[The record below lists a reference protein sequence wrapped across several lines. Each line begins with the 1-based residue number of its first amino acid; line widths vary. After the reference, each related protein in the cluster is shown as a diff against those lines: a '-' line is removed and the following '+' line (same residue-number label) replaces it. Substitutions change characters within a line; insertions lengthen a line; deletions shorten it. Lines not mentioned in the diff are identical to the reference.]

1 MNAFEE
7 TAAQLNRPDEICAS
21 GVERAEQRPL
31 ERRYIGGTLKTA
43 SLCTFRYHSC

>member
-7 TAAQLNRPDEICAS
+7 AAAQLNRPDEICAS